1 MTRLY
6 YGQYGHTPSGKQY
19 VYYGG
24 DNYRTGD
31 NVVAPVTNKKSGKT
45 YNTMFTIQRTTKI
58 DSPMAESEIGRLES
72 KGINIKSI
80 GGRNVMDL
88 PGARD
93 WSSARQWKQ
102 WADLVNEEEITNR
115 LLAYNTQPNITD
127 ATNRLLGV

>member
-31 NVVAPVTNKKSGKT
+31 NVVAPVT
-45 YNTMFTIQRTTKI
+45 MFTIQRTTKI
-58 DSPMAESEIGRLES
+58 DSPMAESEIGRLEN

>member
-45 YNTMFTIQRTTKI
+45 YNTM
-58 DSPMAESEIGRLES
+58 
-72 KGINIKSI
+72 
-80 GGRNVMDL
+80 
-88 PGARD
+88 
-93 WSSARQWKQ
+93 
-102 WADLVNEEEITNR
+102 
-115 LLAYNTQPNITD
+115 LLFREQQK
-127 ATNRLLGV
+127 

>member
-1 MTRLY
+1 
-6 YGQYGHTPSGKQY
+6 
-19 VYYGG
+19 
-24 DNYRTGD
+24 
-31 NVVAPVTNKKSGKT
+31 
-45 YNTMFTIQRTTKI
+45 
-58 DSPMAESEIGRLES
+58 MAESEIGRLEN

-93 WSSARQWKQ
+93 WRSASQWKQ

-115 LLAYNTQPNITD
+115 LLAYNTQPNITE

>member
-31 NVVAPVTNKKSGKT
+31 SVVAPVTNHKSGKT
-45 YNTMFTIQRTTKI
+45 YNTMFTIQRTTKV

-72 KGINIKSI
+72 RGINIKSI

-88 PGARD
+88 PGATD
-93 WSSARQWKQ
+93 WISARQWKQ
-102 WADLVNEEEITNR
+102 WADLVYEEEVTNR
-115 LLAYNTQPNITD
+115 LMAYNTQADTTE
-127 ATNRLLGV
+127 ARNRLLGV